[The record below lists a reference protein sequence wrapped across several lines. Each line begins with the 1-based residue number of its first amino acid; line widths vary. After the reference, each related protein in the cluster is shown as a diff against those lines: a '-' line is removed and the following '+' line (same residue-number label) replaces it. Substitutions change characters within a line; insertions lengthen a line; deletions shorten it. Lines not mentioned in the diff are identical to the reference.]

1 MHQQQTCDVDLPSG
15 HYIPF
20 HCNNERT
27 YKIYAAANTV
37 DDNKKT
43 RRIRKTM
50 KDENGEHC
58 VNMDTDDDDD
68 DDDSDT
74 RKHYYFYSKYMSK
87 YNKKAFIKK
96 MLKRCNA
103 SLIND
108 LDNWTNASK
117 TAQFLIIDEYSRK
130 NRFTMAKLMALT
142 SGDASA
148 YCGKQYH
155 GYHYKPRTDAQVIIF
170 SKRHLFHIMGTESK
184 LDTSDEQKTIS
195 EREANILMDRF
206 FIYKLNSIESDETSS
221 SLIKAA
227 SRKFCEERNR
237 LYHTE
242 CEDAHDEAMI
252 RRRVVLNA
260 AIQASA
266 EELKEFKIVSKMCN
280 VSATAIFSNIIV
292 SDKLAAALD
301 NKPHDD
307 TICEP
312 ETDETN
318 DRAKHT
324 QS

>member
-1 MHQQQTCDVDLPSG
+1 M
-15 HYIPF
+15 
-20 HCNNERT
+20 R
-27 YKIYAAANTV
+27 
-37 DDNKKT
+37 
-43 RRIRKTM
+43 
-50 KDENGEHC
+50 DEDGEHC
-58 VNMDTDDDDD
+58 VNMDDNTDDDDD
-68 DDDSDT
+68 SNT

-108 LDNWTNASK
+108 IDNWTNASK

-130 NRFTMAKLMALT
+130 NRLTMAKLMALT

-170 SKRHLFHIMGTESK
+170 SKRHLFHVMGTESK
-184 LDTSDEQKTIS
+184 LDTSDGQKTIS

-206 FIYKLNSIESDETSS
+206 FIYKLNSIKSDETSS

-227 SRKFCEERNR
+227 SRRYCEEYHR
-237 LYHTE
+237 LCHTE
-242 CEDAHDEAMI
+242 CEDAHDEADS
-252 RRRVVLNA
+252 RSSVVLDA
-260 AIQASA
+260 AIYASD
-266 EELKEFKIVSKMCN
+266 EEIKELKIASEMCKG
-280 VSATAIFSNIIV
+280 VNIGYILEKRRYYYEKV
-292 SDKLAAALD
+292 
-301 NKPHDD
+301 H
-307 TICEP
+307 
-312 ETDETN
+312 DETMCETEAN